1 MNIHEI
7 QFGIPVFMAG
17 VGLGFFGG
25 IAWMVGFA
33 KKERS

>member
-1 MNIHEI
+1 MSFQEI
-7 QFGIPVFMAG
+7 QISIPIFMAG

-33 KKERS
+33 KRERP